1 MVSCGFTRDDVLF
14 ILSPVGQEVVANSVC
29 FVLLGVPLFDKLV
42 DSNEVEKSHVELFDA
57 VVRLVLG
64 RQILHVLL
72 SIGIVGRYNANNC
85 EGGKVLHSNN

>member
-1 MVSCGFTRDDVLF
+1 MVSRCFTRYDVLL
-14 ILSPVGQEVVANSVC
+14 ILGPVREEVVANGVC
-29 FVLLGVPLFDKLV
+29 LVLLGVPLFDKLV

-72 SIGIVGRYNANNC
+72 SIGIVG
-85 EGGKVLHSNN
+85 